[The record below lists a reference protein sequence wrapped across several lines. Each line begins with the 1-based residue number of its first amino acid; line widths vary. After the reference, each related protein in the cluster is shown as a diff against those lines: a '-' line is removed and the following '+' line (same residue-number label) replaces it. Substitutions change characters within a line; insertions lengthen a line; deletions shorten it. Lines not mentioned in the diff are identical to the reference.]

1 MSTVASPTRLPVRE
15 LADQFARQLIPLGST
30 FSYFST
36 IPLPEEEIQQYLHEP
51 IAALPPALCVFLA
64 KVGIIL
70 APYLEKGNG
79 KEGELAAFEKPE
91 ESRRIF
97 GTHLKSETDSMLVL
111 AVKDEDMA
119 DYHFAFYNAIAA
131 LAADRLPEEAQ
142 EPFSKLLREELAAEA
157 HGEVDEKSWH
167 LKQSLTRRQA
177 NARKETKLFRDYAKQ
192 SFEDTLTLYLHGI
205 CCDIDVETGPRQ
217 IASRHL
223 RKRLELLE
231 SMFPP
236 PDGYAV
242 FPELGKKRR

>member
-1 MSTVASPTRLPVRE
+1 MSTEAGLTRLPVRE
-15 LADQFARQLIPLGST
+15 LAKQFGNQLVPLGSV

-36 IPLPEEEIQQYLHEP
+36 TPLPEEEIQQYLHEP
-51 IAALPPALCVFLA
+51 IAALPPAICSFLS

-79 KEGELAAFEKPE
+79 KEGEWVAFEKPE
-91 ESRRIF
+91 DSKRVF
-97 GTHLKSETDSMLVL
+97 GAHLTAEGEYLAVL

-119 DYHFAFYNAIAA
+119 DYHFAFYNSMAA
-131 LAADRLPEEAQ
+131 LAAGGLSDEGQ
-142 EPFSKLLREELAAEA
+142 EPYWKLLREELAAEA

-167 LKQSLTRRQA
+167 LKQALIRRQTK
-177 NARKETKLFRDYAKQ
+177 ARKETKQFRDYARQ

-223 RKRLELLE
+223 RKRLELIE

-242 FPELGKKRR
+242 FPEQVKKRK